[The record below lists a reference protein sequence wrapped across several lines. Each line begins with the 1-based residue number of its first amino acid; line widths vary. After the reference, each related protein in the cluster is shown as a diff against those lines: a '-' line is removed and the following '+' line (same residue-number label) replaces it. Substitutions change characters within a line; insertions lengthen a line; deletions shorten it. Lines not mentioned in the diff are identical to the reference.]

1 MTGILIA
8 LINGTFFV
16 LGALLSFIIIVV
28 IASAILSWLVAFDVV
43 NLRNRTAYSIAH
55 FLESVTRPIL
65 RPFRRIIPPLGGVDL
80 SPLVALLII
89 MALQRFLLPAL
100 HLALLGLVAPP
111 ASVVL

>member
-1 MTGILIA
+1 MTDLLIA
-8 LINGTFFV
+8 LIRGFFFV
-16 LGALLSFIIIVV
+16 VDALLFFIIVAV

-80 SPLVALLII
+80 SPMVALLII
-89 MALQRFLLPAL
+89 MALQRFLLPTL
-100 HLALLGLVAPP
+100 EVVLVRLVAP
-111 ASVVL
+111 SGVIL